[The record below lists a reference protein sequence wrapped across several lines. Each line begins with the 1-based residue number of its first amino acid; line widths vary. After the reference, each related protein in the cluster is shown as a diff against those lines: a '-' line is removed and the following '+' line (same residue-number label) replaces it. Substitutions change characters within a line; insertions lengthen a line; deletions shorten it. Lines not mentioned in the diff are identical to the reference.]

1 MSRRRQATPG
11 ALRSVG
17 RERDARGWATLAELD
32 RGGPSVAPRS
42 GGPPPPAARGWF
54 VGEGPHVRGRALWLM
69 LCFAALAITLLV
81 HLVQVQVVEHS
92 TLSAAAAAD
101 HNMSFVLSAHRGEI
115 VDADGR
121 VLVSTEATYSVH
133 LDPLLFPVATRDQDA
148 AQIAAVLGMSAGEV
162 AQVMAEP
169 NRYAFLA
176 AGVSP
181 DVKDRLAQLPYG
193 GIILQEVDQPV
204 YEASPVP
211 GESSAAD
218 LLGFVNAGGQ
228 GQYGVEGY
236 YNSLLTG
243 TAGEAS
249 EIKDSQGDAIY
260 LNRAQMV
267 PAQNGDN
274 LQLGLDSQ
282 VQYWAE
288 QAIAEAV
295 TKDSAASGEI
305 LVMNTHTG
313 AIQAWADYPSYD
325 ATDFASTPLAAF
337 SDQSVDGLYEPGSVM
352 KVVTFAGGLQNGA
365 ITPQYTFNEQQTVV
379 DGALIHD
386 WDDRSHGKVT
396 MQQVLDESLNN
407 GAMKVMNLEGP
418 NAFYAND
425 LAFGIGAPTGVDLAG
440 EVNQQIPSQSQL
452 SMLDYSEMSF
462 GQSVVV
468 TPVEMLAAVNAV
480 ANGGVWIQ
488 PHAVDAIVD
497 PNTGATTPFT
507 PTTRRV
513 ISVQAAQTLTTMMTH
528 VVDDPG
534 SEGFNARIPGWSGD
548 VAGKTGT
555 AQEPVNGRYTGS
567 TVSFAGFLPAS
578 NPQFTMMVVI
588 NEPQVPAADDFGS
601 LLAAPVWRQ
610 MAEEMIDHWH
620 LTP

>member
-1 MSRRRQATPG
+1 MSRRGPAIPG
-11 ALRSVG
+11 GPRSAG
-17 RERDARGWATLAELD
+17 REWDGRDWAPLAALD
-32 RGGPSVAPRS
+32 RGEPAASRQ

-54 VGEGPHVRGRALWLM
+54 VGEAPHVRGRALWLM

-92 TLSAAAAAD
+92 TLAAAAAAD
-101 HNMSFVLSAHRGEI
+101 HNMSFVLPAHRGEI
-115 VDADGR
+115 LDADGR
-121 VLVSTEATYSVH
+121 VLVSTEATYSVY
-133 LDPLLFPVATRDQDA
+133 LDPLLFTPDVRGQDA
-148 AQIAAVLGMSAGEV
+148 AQIAAVLGMNAGQV

-169 NRYAFLA
+169 NQYAFLA
-176 AGVSP
+176 SAVSP
-181 DVKDRLAQLPYG
+181 SVKDRLAQLQIS

-204 YEASPVP
+204 YEPSPVP
-211 GESSAAD
+211 GESTAAN
-218 LLGFVNAGGQ
+218 LLGFVNASGQ

-243 TAGEAS
+243 KPGEAS
-249 EIKDSQGDAIY
+249 EIRDSQGNAIY

-267 PAQNGDN
+267 LAQNGDN

-313 AIQAWADYPSYD
+313 AIEAWADYPSYD
-325 ATDFASTPLAAF
+325 ATDYAATPLADF
-337 SDQSVDGLYEPGSVM
+337 SDQSIDGLYEPGSVM

-379 DGALIHD
+379 DGVLIHD
-386 WDDRSHGKVT
+386 WDDRSHGEVT

-440 EVNQQIPSQSQL
+440 EVNEQIPSQSQL

-462 GQSVVV
+462 GQSVAV
-468 TPVEMLAAVNAV
+468 TPVEMLAAINAV
-480 ANGGVWIQ
+480 ANGGVWVQ
-488 PHAVDAIVD
+488 PHAVDAVVD
-497 PNTGATTPFT
+497 PNTGTTTPFT

-513 ISVQAAQTLTTMMTH
+513 ISAQTAQTLTTMMTH

-534 SEGFNARIPGWSGD
+534 AEGFDARIPGWSGD

-555 AQEPVNGRYTGS
+555 AQEPVNGQYTGS